1 MIEKWTGWLAP
12 LGLGGLTLLIVLA
25 APIASGTGRPT
36 RQAALEDCRA
46 EAVRGIFTANRSMGP
61 RTFEACM
68 ESKGF

>member
-1 MIEKWTGWLAP
+1 MIEKWTGWIAP
-12 LGLGGLTLLIVLA
+12 LGLGGLTLLIVLGA
-25 APIASGTGRPT
+25 SMASGTGRPT

-46 EAVRGIFTANRSMGP
+46 EATRGLFITNRSMGP